1 MILNFA
7 IMTLAFILFAFV
19 GTLGGLVQCKPVARG
34 GLIACV
40 VIILLGVAFSTIGRE
55 TFEIT
60 DSGFMQPV
68 DGQYMY
74 RSGKSNNNL
83 HFYTLGDGEDKDK
96 IEDVRAEIYE
106 IRVSDDRPYT
116 YDEVTYYSQ
125 ILFLKYKSKKY
136 VLYVPTATGGEL
148 ND

>member
-1 MILNFA
+1 MTLNFA
-7 IMTLAFILFAFV
+7 IMALAFMLFAFV
-19 GTLGGLVQCKPVARG
+19 GTLGWLVRYKPVAMG
-34 GLIACV
+34 GLIACA

-55 TFEIT
+55 TLEIT
-60 DSGFMQPV
+60 DSGVMQPV

-74 RSGKSNNNL
+74 RSGKSNNHL
-83 HFYTLGDGEDKDK
+83 HFYILGDGEEKDK
-96 IEDVRAEIYE
+96 IEDVLAEIYE

-116 YDEVTYYSQ
+116 YDEVAYYSQ